1 MKYRYRWTA
10 QRHDRRAVWELFLI
24 NGNPNCHKD
33 ECLYSQTVGFLCLG
47 QYWKEK
53 PEYILYTNAYD
64 SVSTAKTRTCNASES
79 LTVAIRIRCRPYT
92 SVNGRQTRSNRA
104 TCYMFIPERFF
115 NTYRT
120 RNAHVLM
127 EPRLNTAEKPRC
139 ICSVAARSG
148 WHTLQE
154 RSTQNTRLD
163 ESTWGKLAWQIYACD
178 GRYASICK
186 ASCFNS
192 GISFLWLN
200 TEWTSMK

>member
-1 MKYRYRWTA
+1 MEELHRARHYRRGRCSQSMVILVFA
-10 QRHDRRAVWELFLI
+10 
-24 NGNPNCHKD
+24 NCHKD
-33 ECLYSQTVGFLCLG
+33 ECFYSQTVGFLCLG

-127 EPRLNTAEKPRC
+127 EPRLKDSMHFPKFRSSGKATYQSNLAEFYWVFLRPITVC
-139 ICSVAARSG
+139 
-148 WHTLQE
+148 
-154 RSTQNTRLD
+154 RL
-163 ESTWGKLAWQIYACD
+163 
-178 GRYASICK
+178 AS
-186 ASCFNS
+186 
-192 GISFLWLN
+192 SFLTLH
-200 TEWTSMK
+200 